1 MEENE
6 RVQVRILFFFVFF
19 FLFFS
24 YVWKCF
30 VHFLHIIAKGS
41 SAFSK

>member
-1 MEENE
+1 MENE
-6 RVQVRILFFFVFF
+6 RVQVRILVFFFCFFFFVC
-19 FLFFS
+19 
-24 YVWKCF
+24 VERF